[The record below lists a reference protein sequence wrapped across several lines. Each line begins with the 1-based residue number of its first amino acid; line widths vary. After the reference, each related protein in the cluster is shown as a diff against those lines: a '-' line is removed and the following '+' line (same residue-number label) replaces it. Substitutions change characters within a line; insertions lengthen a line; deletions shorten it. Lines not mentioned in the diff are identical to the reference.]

1 MLRLARFIFGV
12 VLMAALVACAQ
23 PTSFSA
29 VEGAAVPAG
38 PTVYQLGTGDRL
50 RVTVF
55 GEASLTGE
63 YAVGASGALS
73 LPLIGDVPA
82 LGLSPADLERA
93 ITTRYAA
100 GFLNQPRVSIEVL
113 TYRPF
118 FILGEVN
125 KPGEYPY
132 SSGLTVLNAVA
143 LAGGFTYRAN
153 QRQVYLKHAGED
165 REQPV
170 TLTTAVP
177 VNPGD
182 TVRIGER
189 YF

>member
-1 MLRLARFIFGV
+1 MYRFARLT
-12 VLMAALVACAQ
+12 LSALALTAVTACAQ
-23 PTSFSA
+23 PASFSA
-29 VEGAAVPAG
+29 LEGAATPTG
-38 PTVYQLGTGDRL
+38 PVVYHLGTGDRL
-50 RVTVF
+50 RVNVF
-55 GEASLTGE
+55 GETALTGE
-63 YAVGASGALS
+63 YAVGASGSVS

-82 LGLSPADLERA
+82 LGLAPSDLERA
-93 ITTRYAA
+93 ITARYAA
-100 GFLNQPRVSIEVL
+100 GYLNQPRVSIEVL

-132 SSGLTVLNAVA
+132 SSSLTALNAIA

-153 QRQVYLKHAGED
+153 QRQVFLKHAGED

-170 TLTTAVP
+170 NLTTAVP